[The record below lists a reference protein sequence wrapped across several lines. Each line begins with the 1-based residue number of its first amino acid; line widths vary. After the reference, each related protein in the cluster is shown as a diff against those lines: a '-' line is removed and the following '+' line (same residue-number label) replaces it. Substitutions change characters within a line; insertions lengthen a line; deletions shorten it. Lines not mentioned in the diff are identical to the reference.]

1 MKSKIFVGDSMAVW
15 KNPPK
20 EKIYEAL
27 SAVGAGRVTLLE
39 GLRAEVLSS
48 DSVKTYTVEWSEDV
62 KGFTSN
68 DNASYWQG
76 YMGYPII
83 AVLMMLGKLH
93 YSADTARLLA
103 SVPWKE
109 LNKRFRN
116 DYGKAVE
123 CALDSLGLGTETR
136 QRISDEV
143 DQIMSQIEVMELE
156 TLPRHRRPPK

>member
-1 MKSKIFVGDSMAVW
+1 MAVW

-20 EKIYEAL
+20 EKVYEAL

-83 AVLMMLGKLH
+83 AVLMTLGKLN
-93 YSADTARLLA
+93 YSAHTAVLLA
-103 SVPWKE
+103 SVQWKE
-109 LNKRFRN
+109 INKRFRN
-116 DYGKAVE
+116 DYVKAVAY
-123 CALDSLGLGTETR
+123 ALDSLGLGTEAR
-136 QRISDEV
+136 QAISDEV
-143 DQIMSQIEVMELE
+143 DRIMSQMEAMELE
-156 TLPRHRRPPK
+156 KLPRRRRPPK